1 METRIPKIQMTK
13 INMTPTQKSV
23 FTVSATAPMTIQSS
37 RSSWSL
43 LVNGDKQTKSENE
56 QQHLFAPSFCP
67 EFSSRVWVVFPIS
80 QRPQNQKKGG
90 AKKIRFPK
98 LCSCN
103 TTKASLVACQCLPA
117 GPMRI
122 IRKPLTRRRPDSI
135 PTSDNNQTSR
145 ILKTTSTVSMQFLG
159 ARLEIQTHTI
169 RPSGFAR
176 MKNWRTPSN
185 IKQHRNK

>member
-1 METRIPKIQMTK
+1 
-13 INMTPTQKSV
+13 MTPTQKSV

-67 EFSSRVWVVFPIS
+67 EFSSRVWVMFPIS
-80 QRPQNQKKGG
+80 QTPKSKNGWCKKN
-90 AKKIRFPK
+90 RFPK

-103 TTKASLVACQCLPA
+103 TTNASLVACQCLTA